1 MTIVHDGSVRHLLPT
16 RAGLVPV
23 SVVVVIIILSRLY
36 PTLEV
41 SLIAGR

>member
-1 MTIVHDGSVRHLLPT
+1 MTTLIDPGSARHLPA
-16 RAGLVPV
+16 RAGFLPV
-23 SVVVVIIILSRLY
+23 SVMVVIIILSRLY